1 MHGHGPNVD
10 CSTIRIAKCITL
22 HHTHVALVYLIK
34 VHFVRPSFDLKY
46 NSTYY
51 ECVCTHVHLFVDIYV
66 YLLPFVNA
74 THQFFNELNVWF
86 GETILSEVAL
96 DARMPIQHVAKQS
109 D

>member
-1 MHGHGPNVD
+1 MHGHRPNVD
-10 CSTIRIAKCITL
+10 SSTVRIAKCITL
-22 HHTHVALVYLIK
+22 HYTHVVLIYLVK

-46 NSTYY
+46 KSTYC
-51 ECVCTHVHLFVDIYV
+51 ECICTRGHLFVDV

-74 THQFFNELNVWF
+74 THQFFNEHNVLF

-96 DARMPIQHVAKQS
+96 DTRMHIQHVVKQF